1 MLKNTI
7 CYILVTLTILSISTG
22 SLYSDEVN
30 DRQLSVDLITVSSSY
45 DERKVEKI
53 KETLEGLGM
62 RVYTRYYDQ
71 TISDFGY
78 VNLEENRINSLI
90 NALKA
95 KDSDFVWF
103 LRGGAGALNLLPALE
118 KYKDEL
124 LKYKSKPVIGYSDV
138 TAIHNF
144 VNNSLGWPSVHGIVA
159 AYNTEMEPL
168 YKKKYVI
175 GEKGAISNDYES
187 VVELK
192 NALFNGIHHKKLLPL
207 NKTATKGVS
216 GELRGGNL
224 TLFQATIGTEYAQ
237 DLSGK
242 ILILEDVH
250 EGYQKIDRMLHHLEY
265 AKNLNAS
272 AVIFGQFFDKNAG
285 DAERLIFKTV
295 LQDYANRVDIP
306 VYYFPYFGHGHYN
319 RPLFLGKDATLSCKK
334 NNYCQLV
341 QDKLL

>member
-1 MLKNTI
+1 M
-7 CYILVTLTILSISTG
+7 LVTLSILLISTET
-22 SLYSDEVN
+22 LYSEQLN
-30 DRQLSVDLITVSSSY
+30 DSRLSVDLITVSSSY

-53 KETLEGLGM
+53 KETLEGMGM

-124 LKYKSKPVIGYSDV
+124 LKYKTKPVVGYSDV

-168 YKKKYVI
+168 YKKKYVLE
-175 GEKGAISNDYES
+175 EKGSISNDYAS
-187 VVELK
+187 VTELK
-192 NALFNGIHHKKLLPL
+192 DALFNGIHHKKLLPL
-207 NKTATKGVS
+207 NKAATNGVS

-272 AVIFGQFFDKNAG
+272 AVIFGQFFDKNAD

-319 RPLFLGKDATLSCKK
+319 KPLFLGKNATLKCKK
-334 NNYCQLV
+334 NNYCQLI